1 MATQELEGLTP
12 EERER
17 KKRDKR
23 FDEQLQVLNTINA
36 IFTGNL
42 WIEKREKRGHDEL
55 HKALDRILA
64 CPYDDLKTTI
74 STILDALIA
83 LSFERDAQ
91 AVDRENRRAG
101 QSESRHPIV

>member
-1 MATQELEGLTP
+1 MATQEFEGLKP
-12 EERER
+12 EERE
-17 KKRDKR
+17 KR

-55 HKALDRILA
+55 HKVLDRILA

-83 LSFERDAQ
+83 LSFERDAE
-91 AVDRENRRAG
+91 AVGRRQG
-101 QSESRHPIV
+101 LISPPLLRHGSRSGT